1 MSFDLHQ
8 ALQYVADKEGSDLH
22 VKVGSPPMVR
32 IAGELEPLPDIP
44 TLTPPDT
51 EEALHEI
58 LKDPARV
65 QELEDEGEV
74 DFASA
79 IPGLARFRINAF
91 RQRGSISFVCRRIPY
106 GITTIEE
113 LGLPDAVRD
122 TAEEP
127 RGIVLVT
134 GTTGSGKSTTLAAM
148 VDHVN
153 TTRPRHIV
161 TIEDPI
167 EFLHSDKRSV
177 INQREVG
184 SDTASFGR
192 ALRRV
197 LRQDPDIILIGEMR
211 DEETVRTALS
221 AAETGHLVLST
232 LHTADASETVNRVID
247 FFPPHEHRQVRAML
261 AATLRGV
268 ISQRLVPAIG
278 GGRVAALEILRT
290 TGRVRD
296 AIVDPNQTGHLAQI
310 IAEGA
315 YYGMQTF
322 DQALFAHVKAE
333 KITRE
338 EALAMASTPQDF
350 KLLLAAEGRVGT
362 SMQDLESPPRCPRC
376 PGRKGGGARAIALS
390 DCVYCIYFEWSRHRH
405 SLDEGIL
412 RVRPLIRRDAAE
424 HLVDLA
430 GLIPTILEG
439 ATLQGKQSSINEKVV
454 PLPRHRT
461 PGRGGPPRP
470 RPGAT
475 PAESR

>member
-1 MSFDLHQ
+1 VSFDLHQ
-8 ALQYVADKEGSDLH
+8 ALQYLSDKEGSDLH

-32 IAGELEPLPDIP
+32 ISGELEPLPDIP
-44 TLTPPDT
+44 TLTPADT

-58 LKDPARV
+58 LKNPARV

-79 IPGLARFRINAF
+79 VPGLARFRINAF

-106 GITTIEE
+106 GITTIDE
-113 LGLPDAVRD
+113 LGLPEAVRD

-261 AATLRGV
+261 ASTLRGV

-296 AIVDPNQTGHLAQI
+296 AIIDPNQTGQLAQI

-322 DQALFAHVKAE
+322 DQALFGHVKAGN
-333 KITRE
+333 ITRE
-338 EALAMASTPQDF
+338 EALAMASSTQDF
-350 KLLLAAEGRVGT
+350 KLLLAAEGRIGT
-362 SMQDLESPPRCPRC
+362 SMQDL
-376 PGRKGGGARAIALS
+376 
-390 DCVYCIYFEWSRHRH
+390 
-405 SLDEGIL
+405 
-412 RVRPLIRRDAAE
+412 AE
-424 HLVDLA
+424 
-430 GLIPTILEG
+430 P
-439 ATLQGKQSSINEKVV
+439 SSVTAN
-454 PLPRHRT
+454 
-461 PGRGGPPRP
+461 
-470 RPGAT
+470 
-475 PAESR
+475 

>member
-8 ALQYVADKEGSDLH
+8 ALQYLSDKEGSDLH

-32 IAGELEPLPDIP
+32 ISGELEPLPDIP
-44 TLTPPDT
+44 TLTPADT

-58 LKDPARV
+58 LKNPARV

-113 LGLPDAVRD
+113 LGLPDAVRA

-296 AIVDPNQTGHLAQI
+296 AIIDPNQTGHLAQI

-322 DQALFAHVKAE
+322 DQALFGHFKE
-333 KITRE
+333 GNITRD
-338 EALAMASTPQDF
+338 EALAMASSPQDF

-362 SMQDLESPPRCPRC
+362 SMQDLEEPS
-376 PGRKGGGARAIALS
+376 S
-390 DCVYCIYFEWSRHRH
+390 VT
-405 SLDEGIL
+405 
-412 RVRPLIRRDAAE
+412 
-424 HLVDLA
+424 A
-430 GLIPTILEG
+430 G
-439 ATLQGKQSSINEKVV
+439 
-454 PLPRHRT
+454 
-461 PGRGGPPRP
+461 
-470 RPGAT
+470 
-475 PAESR
+475 

>member
-8 ALQYVADKEGSDLH
+8 ALQYVAHKEGSDLH
-22 VKVGSPPMVR
+22 IKVGSPPMVR

-44 TLTPPDT
+44 TLTSPDT

-58 LKDPARV
+58 LTNPARV

-296 AIVDPNQTGHLAQI
+296 AITDPNQTGHLPEI

-322 DQALFAHVKAE
+322 DQALFRHFDE
-333 KITRE
+333 GNITRE
-338 EALAMASTPQDF
+338 EALAMASSPQDF

-362 SMQDLESPPRCPRC
+362 SMQDLETPS
-376 PGRKGGGARAIALS
+376 S
-390 DCVYCIYFEWSRHRH
+390 VT
-405 SLDEGIL
+405 
-412 RVRPLIRRDAAE
+412 
-424 HLVDLA
+424 A
-430 GLIPTILEG
+430 G
-439 ATLQGKQSSINEKVV
+439 
-454 PLPRHRT
+454 
-461 PGRGGPPRP
+461 
-470 RPGAT
+470 
-475 PAESR
+475 

>member
-1 MSFDLHQ
+1 MSFDLLQ
-8 ALQYVADKEGSDLH
+8 ALQSLADKEGSDLH

-32 IAGELEPLPDIP
+32 ISGELEPLPGIP
-44 TLTPPDT
+44 TLTAADT
-51 EEALHEI
+51 EEALREI
-58 LKDPARV
+58 LTNPARV

-74 DFASA
+74 DFAAA

-91 RQRGSISFVCRRIPY
+91 RQRSSISFVCRRIPY

-113 LGLPDAVRD
+113 LGLPDAVRA

-153 TTRPRHIV
+153 TTRARHIV

-232 LHTADASETVNRVID
+232 LHTSDAAETVNRVID
-247 FFPPHEHRQVRAML
+247 FFAPHEHRQVRAML

-268 ISQRLVPAIG
+268 ISQRLVPSIG

-296 AIVDPNQTGHLAQI
+296 AIIDPNQTGQLAQI

-322 DQALFAHVKAE
+322 DQALFLHFEAGN
-333 KITRE
+333 ITSE
-338 EALAMASTPQDF
+338 EAQAMASSPQDF

-362 SMQDLESPPRCPRC
+362 SMQDLEEPS
-376 PGRKGGGARAIALS
+376 S
-390 DCVYCIYFEWSRHRH
+390 VT
-405 SLDEGIL
+405 
-412 RVRPLIRRDAAE
+412 
-424 HLVDLA
+424 A
-430 GLIPTILEG
+430 G
-439 ATLQGKQSSINEKVV
+439 
-454 PLPRHRT
+454 
-461 PGRGGPPRP
+461 
-470 RPGAT
+470 
-475 PAESR
+475 

>member
-1 MSFDLHQ
+1 VSFDLHQ
-8 ALQYVADKEGSDLH
+8 ALQSLADKDGSDLH

-32 IAGELEPLPDIP
+32 VAGELEPLAGID
-44 TLTPPDT
+44 TLTPADT

-58 LKDPARV
+58 LTDPQRV
-65 QELEDEGEV
+65 QELGDEGEV

-79 IPGLARFRINAF
+79 VPGLARFRINAF

-106 GITTIEE
+106 GITSIGE
-113 LGLPDAVRD
+113 LGLPDAVRE
-122 TAEEP
+122 TAEEA

-232 LHTADASETVNRVID
+232 LHTADAAETVNRVID
-247 FFPPHEHRQVRAML
+247 FFAPHEHRQVRAML
-261 AATLRGV
+261 ASTLRGV

-296 AIVDPNQTGHLAQI
+296 AIIDPNQTGNLAQI
-310 IAEGA
+310 IAEGG

-322 DQALFAHVKAE
+322 DQALFAHVKAG

-338 EALAMASTPQDF
+338 EAFAMASSPQDF

-362 SMQDLESPPRCPRC
+362 SMQDLTEPS
-376 PGRKGGGARAIALS
+376 S
-390 DCVYCIYFEWSRHRH
+390 VT
-405 SLDEGIL
+405 
-412 RVRPLIRRDAAE
+412 
-424 HLVDLA
+424 A
-430 GLIPTILEG
+430 G
-439 ATLQGKQSSINEKVV
+439 
-454 PLPRHRT
+454 
-461 PGRGGPPRP
+461 
-470 RPGAT
+470 
-475 PAESR
+475 